1 MDSFSWQSRD
11 EDGQKVTY
19 RATYFGGW
27 WQLEVAPK
35 LGRAQRDDV
44 EFVPAEFSTDIWQDL
59 RTMLWNKY
67 RRRRVSWEL
76 VEHIDDILSGK
87 AVNARRD
94 QRK

>member
-1 MDSFSWQSRD
+1 MDSFSWQD
-11 EDGQKVTY
+11 KNEEGAKVTY

-44 EFVPAEFSTDIWQDL
+44 EYEPADFNQDIWIAL
-59 RTMLWNKY
+59 RAMLWNKY

-76 VEHIDDILSGK
+76 VEHIDQIIAGK
-87 AVNARRD
+87 KKNERRD
-94 QRK
+94 RR

>member
-1 MDSFSWQSRD
+1 MDSFSWQDRN
-11 EDGQKVTY
+11 EDREKVTY

-44 EFVPAEFSTDIWQDL
+44 EFVPAEFNEDIWVAL
-59 RTMLWNKY
+59 REMLWNKY

-76 VEHIDDILSGK
+76 VEHIDNIIAGK
-87 AVNARRD
+87 SKNERRD
-94 QRK
+94 RR

>member
-1 MDSFSWQSRD
+1 MDSFSWQDRN
-11 EDGQKVTY
+11 EEGEKVTY

-44 EFVPAEFSTDIWQDL
+44 EFLPAEFNEDIWVAL
-59 RTMLWNKY
+59 REMLWNKY

-76 VEHIDDILSGK
+76 VEHIDNIIAGK
-87 AVNARRD
+87 SKNERRD
-94 QRK
+94 RR